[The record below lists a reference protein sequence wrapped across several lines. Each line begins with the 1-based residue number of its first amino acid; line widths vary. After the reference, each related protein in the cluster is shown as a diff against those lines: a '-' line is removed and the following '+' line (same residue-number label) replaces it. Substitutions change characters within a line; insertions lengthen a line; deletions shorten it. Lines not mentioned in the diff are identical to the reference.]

1 MPPTTQPHL
10 LLPLVQFGHC
20 SPFIFIPSAS
30 MSIFNVLS
38 VILLIPVYDKLVE
51 PLVRRCG
58 HKITMLQ
65 RIGAGGGVEFRAAG
79 PGSWALGFSPGLC
92 GSRALRV

>member
-65 RIGAGGGVEFRAAG
+65 RIGAGGGG
-79 PGSWALGFSPGLC
+79 
-92 GSRALRV
+92 